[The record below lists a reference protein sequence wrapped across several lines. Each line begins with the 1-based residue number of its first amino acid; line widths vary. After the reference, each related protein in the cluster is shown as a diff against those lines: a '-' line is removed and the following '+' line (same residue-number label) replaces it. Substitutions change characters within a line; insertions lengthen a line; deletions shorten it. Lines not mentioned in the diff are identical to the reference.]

1 MGSGNLNLLEKGVKM
16 FDVVM
21 SVVFLGLLLA
31 LLGVF
36 FNSESVAEMGLSVF
50 LWVGLLAV
58 ILACIFAILSTI
70 TKLTGS

>member
-1 MGSGNLNLLEKGVKM
+1 M

-36 FNSESVAEMGLSVF
+36 INSESVAEMGLSVF

>member
-1 MGSGNLNLLEKGVKM
+1 M

-21 SVVFLGLLLA
+21 SVGFLGLLLA

-36 FNSESVAEMGLSVF
+36 INSESLAEIGLCVF
-50 LWVGLLAV
+50 LGVGSLAV

-70 TKLTGS
+70 TKLVGS

>member
-1 MGSGNLNLLEKGVKM
+1 M

-36 FNSESVAEMGLSVF
+36 INSESLAEIGLYVF
-50 LWVGLLAV
+50 RGVGLLAV

-70 TKLTGS
+70 TKLAGS

>member
-1 MGSGNLNLLEKGVKM
+1 M

-21 SVVFLGLLLA
+21 SVGLLGLLLA

-36 FNSESVAEMGLSVF
+36 IDSESLAEIGLCVF
-50 LWVGLLAV
+50 LGIGSLVV

-70 TKLTGS
+70 TKLAGS

>member
-1 MGSGNLNLLEKGVKM
+1 M

-36 FNSESVAEMGLSVF
+36 INSESLAEMGLCVF
-50 LWVGLLAV
+50 LWIGLLAV

-70 TKLTGS
+70 TKLAGS

>member
-1 MGSGNLNLLEKGVKM
+1 M

-21 SVVFLGLLLA
+21 LVVSLGLLLA
-31 LLGVF
+31 WLGVF
-36 FNSESVAEMGLSVF
+36 INNESLAEMGLCVF

-70 TKLTGS
+70 TKLAGS